1 MQLQLYKLS
10 STFMIVS
17 DQLVNSSKGFM
28 VSKVSSKNEKIK
40 ESSEKKATST
50 VKDAKAPKVAK
61 AAKATKAVKAKAEST
76 EPRQAKPSS
85 AKATPAKSAA
95 TTVSATTAATKP
107 TTTAT
112 TKQTSTKPAPARSG
126 KKPATMAELLEIE
139 EYQFVVPQKGEA
151 VTGVVTG
158 KTRKS
163 LTIDIGAKTEG
174 LVVDKEFE
182 NARDYIDEVEVGS
195 KIDAIVMATENAR
208 GQVLLSLKKAAS
220 DAKWDFFVDAFENET
235 ILEAKGIDTNKGG
248 LIAVVNGT
256 RGFVPSSQFGKAL
269 MGSYQQLKGE
279 TVRVKVIEVD
289 REKNRLIFSER
300 HVSEAEEIAHK
311 EQALGSV
318 KSGAVYEGVVSGV
331 MHFGLFVT
339 VEVPIEGENAIGHV
353 EGLVHIS
360 EISWEKVSHPK
371 DYHKVG
377 DRLKIKVLGIDDKTG
392 KLNLSI
398 KQLSEDPWHQID
410 EKYQPGTTLT
420 GTVSRVEPF
429 GVFVNVEEGVD
440 GLIHSSKLEPGVEL
454 SKGDEI
460 TVNVE
465 SVDAQQ
471 RRMSLSL
478 VLTEL
483 PVGYK

>member
-1 MQLQLYKLS
+1 
-10 STFMIVS
+10 MIVL
-17 DQLVNSSKGFM
+17 DHLVNSSKGFM
-28 VSKVSSKNEKIK
+28 ASKVSSKNEKIK
-40 ESSEKKATST
+40 ESPEKKATPSA
-50 VKDAKAPKVAK
+50 KDAKSPKVAK
-61 AAKATKAVKAKAEST
+61 ATKATKAKAGSAK
-76 EPRQAKPSS
+76 PKQAKPSS
-85 AKATPAKSAA
+85 AKATTAKSAA
-95 TTVSATTAATKP
+95 TTVPATTKP
-107 TTTAT
+107 TLA
-112 TKQTSTKPAPARSG
+112 KPAPTKPAPARSG
-126 KKPATMAELLEIE
+126 KKPATMAELLEIA